1 MNSGETGV
9 TEKSADATS
18 SRSFSKIE
26 PDRVGRLRQ
35 LLHKFKRPEKTDSSK
50 PETNGG
56 IVSGKSIEESARKV
70 SERISQFESKRFSSL
85 ASQFRIAGAASYGGE
100 IQMVEVSDTGLPDTS
115 RFEETLDHGL
125 PKGKRIYSDRYL
137 GGSLS
142 ATLEP
147 GLYRYSLPY
156 TGHVWTGQR
165 LPNGDFKTEQRK
177 QRREYF
183 IAAQDIKPV
192 LEAFEDRSFRDELGF
207 GFTPKR
213 VGWSV
218 RNFAAEASAS
228 VASVRKLDSLKAAR
242 DEDRKSDEARRGWAE
257 ERREKDERLEKTTR
271 SSEWR
276 ARGRAGD

>member
-1 MNSGETGV
+1 MNGEEVGV
-9 TEKSADATS
+9 TEKSANS
-18 SRSFSKIE
+18 SSSSNFPKME
-26 PDRVGRLRQ
+26 TNRVGRLRQ
-35 LLHKFKRPEKTDSSK
+35 LLNKLKGSGRTDFSK

-85 ASQFRIAGAASYGGE
+85 ASEFGIAGAASYGGR
-100 IQMVEVSDTGLPDTS
+100 ICMVEVSDTGLPDTD

-125 PKGKRIYSDRYL
+125 PKGERIYSDRYL

-142 ATLEP
+142 ATPEP

-156 TGHVWTGQR
+156 TGHVRTGQR

-183 IAAQDIKPV
+183 IAAQDIRPV
-192 LEAFEDRSFRDELGF
+192 VEAFEDRSFRDELGF

-242 DEDRKSDEARRGWAE
+242 DEDRKSDKARRGWAE
-257 ERREKDERLEKTTR
+257 ERREKDERLEKITR